1 LIGFFS
7 LTLYSHTKNRSTV
20 MTQDTEHDIRLQ
32 FLEEAEEYLNEI
44 ESGLLGMSTQGLDR
58 STLDGLL
65 RAAHSIKGGGGMM
78 GFTALSQLAHRI
90 EDCFKVLKVRPP
102 DLGDADLESLLLNGV
117 DHIRDA
123 AHYYRQGLNIDQNWL
138 SAIVEP
144 TFDALRDRLGDPQ
157 ADDSSALL
165 SAEVGADMAVLLFE
179 SEVDS
184 ILNRLDEVLADPHP
198 TCRSEEFAI
207 AAQELAGLGE
217 MLDLPV
223 FSALCLDISDHL
235 SQTTEPV
242 QVATITTLAQQAWR
256 KAQAMVLVGQ
266 RSLIPASL
274 SVEGAEASQ
283 PSIELIAFDPMATS
297 EWDISELD
305 EISSDWSMLEE
316 AAIAGVNDVLD
327 SLETLEDPVELTLS
341 EDLQT
346 ELDEFATI
354 LGLETDLADLSN
366 LESDQISNPI
376 SIPVTIAP
384 KTLKTR
390 VIAQESDLDV
400 RDERTIRVSAQQL
413 NQMGELFGELM
424 IERNGL
430 TLQLK
435 RLRELTGLLTTRVQ
449 SLEKSNASLK
459 TGYDKVTTQARPSL
473 PQEGRSLSGS
483 NLSSTAIGMFP
494 QQELASDLGQTFD
507 LLEMD
512 RYSELHSLSQELME
526 TAVQIE
532 EVTTDI
538 TTNLDDAEL
547 TTRSLTRTTK
557 QLQVGMNQ
565 MRMRPISDIV
575 GRFPRMIRDLSQQ
588 YGKEVELKLAGGST
602 LIDRLLLEPLNDA
615 LIHLLRNSFDHGIET
630 PQVRLE
636 QGKPVQGVIELS
648 AVHRGSQTLI
658 TIRDDGAGI
667 NLEKIK
673 AKALRMGLDST
684 TLEMANQSELLD
696 LIFEPGFST
705 AENVTDLSGRGV
717 GMDIVRTHLQK
728 VRGSIS
734 VETNPGR
741 GTAFTI
747 AVPFTLSVIRVL
759 LVESANLL
767 MAFPTSLVEEVL
779 LLEPQNIVS
788 QDNQAFLDLDGS
800 LIPFVQL
807 QDWLTF
813 PRPVSQADIEAAPKI
828 NAPTVLL
835 VDNGDQI
842 VAIRVERYWGEQEVT
857 VRQVEGNIPL
867 PAAFA
872 GCTVL
877 GDGRIAPLVDP
888 LSLLQQIEI
897 QSQESAL
904 TPNLPEP
911 LTSVPTAPKAQET
924 NQSMVLVV
932 DDSVNV
938 RRFLALTLEKAGFR
952 VEQAKDGQHALE
964 KMQMGLPIQAV
975 ICDIEMPRMDGYGF
989 LANVKAIPHAQNV
1002 PVVMLTSR
1010 SGDKHRKLALSLGA
1024 SNYFSKPFRE
1034 KELLETLTQLIAQ
1047 TA

>member
-1 LIGFFS
+1 
-7 LTLYSHTKNRSTV
+7 

-44 ESGLLGMSTQGLDR
+44 ESGLLGMSAQGLDR
-58 STLDGLL
+58 SILDGLL

-78 GFTALSQLAHRI
+78 GFTALSQLAHRL

-102 DLGDADLESLLLNGV
+102 ELGDADLESLLLNGV
-117 DHIRDA
+117 DHLRDA
-123 AHYYRQGLNIDQNWL
+123 VRHYRQGVDIAQDWL
-138 SAIVEP
+138 SNIVEP
-144 TFDALRDRLGDPQ
+144 TFDTLRERLGDPQ
-157 ADDSSALL
+157 PDDSSALL

-184 ILNRLDEVLADPHP
+184 ILNRLDEVLADPHQP
-198 TCRSEEFAI
+198 CLSEEFVI

-223 FSALCLDISDHL
+223 FSNLCLNISDHL
-235 SQTTEPV
+235 SSTTQPD
-242 QVATITTLAQQAWR
+242 QVAHITTLAQQAWR

-266 RSLIPASL
+266 RSLIPANL
-274 SVEGAEASQ
+274 VVEGTEVSQ
-283 PSIELIAFDPMATS
+283 PSIEPISFDPMATS
-297 EWDISELD
+297 EWDISGLEELD
-305 EISSDWSMLEE
+305 EISSDWSMLEAE
-316 AAIAGVNDVLD
+316 AIAGVNDVLD
-327 SLETLEDPVELTLS
+327 SLDSLEPLDAPIELTTS

-346 ELDEFATI
+346 ALDEFTATLEI
-354 LGLETDLADLSN
+354 ETDLADLSG
-366 LESDQISNPI
+366 LVADQIPARI
-376 SIPVTIAP
+376 SRPVPIAP
-384 KTLKTR
+384 QSLKTR
-390 VIAQESDLDV
+390 VIAQEADLDV

-435 RLRELTGLLTTRVQ
+435 RLRELTGLLTKRVQ
-449 SLEKSNASLK
+449 SLEQSNSSLRA
-459 TGYDKVTTQARPSL
+459 GYDKVTTQTMPS
-473 PQEGRSLSGS
+473 EMRSQNGASTLDSEVSVPSGS
-483 NLSSTAIGMFP
+483 NAIGLFMM
-494 QQELASDLGQTFD
+494 QRESASDLDQTFD

-547 TTRSLTRTTK
+547 TTRALTRTAK

-588 YGKEVELKLAGGST
+588 HGKEVELKISGGST

-615 LIHLLRNSFDHGIET
+615 LIHLLRNAFDHGIET
-630 PQVRLE
+630 PQARLD
-636 QGKPVQGVIELS
+636 QGKSVQGAIELS
-648 AVHRGSQTLI
+648 AAHRGSQTLI
-658 TIRDDGAGI
+658 TLRDDGAGI

-673 AKALRMGLDST
+673 AKALRMGLDSA
-684 TLEMANQSELLD
+684 TLETASQSELLD

-728 VRGSIS
+728 VRGSIA
-734 VETNPGR
+734 VETHPGR
-741 GTAFTI
+741 GTTFTI
-747 AVPFTLSVIRVL
+747 AIPFTLSVIRVL

-788 QDNQAFLDLDGS
+788 KDNQTFLDLDGS

-897 QSQESAL
+897 QAQESAL
-904 TPNLPEP
+904 TPTPEP
-911 LTSVPTAPKAQET
+911 LTPAPAAPKAQET
-924 NQSMVLVV
+924 AQSMIMVV

-989 LANVKAIPHAQNV
+989 LANVKAIPHAQNI

-1010 SGDKHRKLALSLGA
+1010 SGDKHRKLAMSLGA

>member
-1 LIGFFS
+1 M
-7 LTLYSHTKNRSTV
+7 T

-32 FLEEAEEYLNEI
+32 FLEEAQEYLNEI
-44 ESGLLGMSTQGLDR
+44 ESGLLGMSTQGIER

-78 GFTALSQLAHRI
+78 GFTALSQLSHRL

-102 DLGDADLESLLLNGV
+102 EAGDADLESLLLKGV
-117 DHIRDA
+117 DHLRDV
-123 AHYYRQGLNIDQNWL
+123 AHHYRQGIDIAQNWL
-138 SAIVEP
+138 RDIVEP
-144 TFDALRDRLGDPQ
+144 TFDALHDRLGDPQ
-157 ADDSSALL
+157 PDDSSALL
-165 SAEVGADMAVLLFE
+165 SAEVGADMAILLFE

-184 ILNRLDEVLADPHP
+184 ILNRLDEVLAAPHQP
-198 TCRSEEFAI
+198 CLSEEFAI

-223 FSALCLDISDHL
+223 FSKLCLNISGHL
-235 SQTTEPV
+235 SQVTEPDR
-242 QVATITTLAQQAWR
+242 VANITTLAQQAWR

-274 SVEGAEASQ
+274 AVEGAEVSQ
-283 PSIELIAFDPMATS
+283 PSPSIQPIAFDPMATS
-297 EWDISELD
+297 EWDISVLEEL
-305 EISSDWSMLEE
+305 EELEKTSSDWSMLEE
-316 AAIAGVNDVLD
+316 EVIAGVNDVLD
-327 SLETLEDPVELTLS
+327 SLDSLETLDTQVELTPS
-341 EDLQT
+341 EDLQAT
-346 ELDEFATI
+346 LDEFTATLEI
-354 LGLETDLADLSN
+354 ETDLADLSDRA
-366 LESDQISNPI
+366 SDEIST
-376 SIPVTIAP
+376 PVPTAP

-390 VIAQESDLDV
+390 VIAKETDLDV

-413 NQMGELFGELM
+413 NQMGELFGELT

-430 TLQLK
+430 ALQLK

-449 SLEKSNASLK
+449 SLEKSNASLRA
-459 TGYDKVTTQARPSL
+459 GYDKVSTRTTLHPQSSL
-473 PQEGRSLSGS
+473 PSEKSTLES
-483 NLSSTAIGMFP
+483 NVSANADSNAIGMVVM
-494 QQELASDLGQTFD
+494 QRESESDLANTFD

-512 RYSELHSLSQELME
+512 RYSELHLLSQELME

-538 TTNLDDAEL
+538 TLNLDDAEL
-547 TTRSLTRTTK
+547 TARALTRTTK

-588 YGKEVELKLAGGST
+588 YGKEVELKLTGGST
-602 LIDRLLLEPLNDA
+602 LVDRLLLEPLNDA

-630 PQVRLE
+630 PQARLDR
-636 QGKPVQGVIELS
+636 GKPVQGAIELS
-648 AVHRGSQTLI
+648 AAHRGSQTLI

-667 NLEKIK
+667 DLEKIK
-673 AKALRMGLDST
+673 AKALRMGLDAS
-684 TLEMANQSELLD
+684 TLETASQSELLD

-717 GMDIVRTHLQK
+717 GMDIVRNHLQK

-734 VETNPGR
+734 VETHPGR
-741 GTAFTI
+741 GTTFTI

-779 LLEPQNIVS
+779 LLEPQNIVLN
-788 QDNQAFLDLDGS
+788 DDRAFLDLDGN
-800 LIPFVQL
+800 LIPFVHL

-835 VDNGDQI
+835 VDNGDRI
-842 VAIRVERYWGEQEVT
+842 VAIQVERYWGEQEVT

-897 QSQESAL
+897 QTQESARTPTRL
-904 TPNLPEP
+904 TEQ
-911 LTSVPTAPKAQET
+911 LTLAPTLPKAQEIT
-924 NQSMVLVV
+924 QPMVMVV

-964 KMQMGLPIQAV
+964 KMQTGLPIQAV

-989 LANVKAIPHAQNV
+989 LANVKAIPHAQNI

-1010 SGDKHRKLALSLGA
+1010 SGDKHRKLAMSLGA

>member
-1 LIGFFS
+1 
-7 LTLYSHTKNRSTV
+7 

-44 ESGLLGMSTQGLDR
+44 ESGLLGMSTQGIER

-102 DLGDADLESLLLNGV
+102 ESGDADLESLLLSGV
-117 DHIRDA
+117 DHLRDV
-123 AHYYRQGLNIDQNWL
+123 AHHYRQGIDVSQVWL
-138 SAIVEP
+138 SDIVEP
-144 TFDALRDRLGDPQ
+144 TFAALHERLGDPQ
-157 ADDSSALL
+157 PDDSSALL

-184 ILNRLDEVLADPHP
+184 ILNRLDEVLADPHQ

-223 FSALCLDISDHL
+223 FSNLCLDISDRLAHAA
-235 SQTTEPV
+235 EPDR
-242 QVATITTLAQQAWR
+242 VANITTLAQQAWR

-274 SVEGAEASQ
+274 VVDSAEATPPSVE
-283 PSIELIAFDPMATS
+283 PIAFDPMATS
-297 EWDISELD
+297 EWDISELGDFD

-316 AAIAGVNDVLD
+316 EAIAGVNDVLD
-327 SLETLEDPVELTLS
+327 SLEPLDTPVELAPS

-346 ELDEFATI
+346 ALDEFTATLEI
-354 LGLETDLADLSN
+354 ETDLADLSD
-366 LESDQISNPI
+366 LASEPISEPI
-376 SIPVTIAP
+376 SIPVPTAP

-390 VIAQESDLDV
+390 VIAQDADLDV

-449 SLEKSNASLK
+449 NLEKSNTSLRA
-459 TGYDKVTTQARPSL
+459 GYDKVTTQTIPS
-473 PQEGRSLSGS
+473 EMRSQNGSSTLESGGSIHPGS
-483 NLSSTAIGMFP
+483 NAIGLFMM
-494 QQELASDLGQTFD
+494 QRESESDLANTFD

-547 TTRSLTRTTK
+547 TTRSLTRTAK

-615 LIHLLRNSFDHGIET
+615 LIHLLRNAFDHGIET
-630 PQVRLE
+630 PQARLE
-636 QGKPVQGVIELS
+636 QGKSVQGAIELS
-648 AVHRGSQTLI
+648 AAHRGSQTLI
-658 TIRDDGAGI
+658 TLRDDGAGI

-673 AKALRMGLDST
+673 AKALRMGLDSV
-684 TLEMANQSELLD
+684 TLETASQSELLD

-734 VETNPGR
+734 VETHPGR
-741 GTAFTI
+741 GTTFTI
-747 AVPFTLSVIRVL
+747 AVPFTLSVVRVL

-788 QDNQAFLDLDGS
+788 QDNQTFLDLDGN

-888 LSLLQQIEI
+888 LSLIEQIET
-897 QSQESAL
+897 QAQESARTPTRL
-904 TPNLPEP
+904 TEQ
-911 LTSVPTAPKAQET
+911 LTLAPTAPKAQENT
-924 NQSMVLVV
+924 QPMVMVV

-989 LANVKAIPHAQNV
+989 LANVKAIPDAQNV

>member
-1 LIGFFS
+1 
-7 LTLYSHTKNRSTV
+7 

-58 STLDGLL
+58 SILDGLL

-78 GFTALSQLAHRI
+78 GFTALSHLAHRL

-102 DLGDADLESLLLNGV
+102 ELGDADLESLLLDGV
-117 DHIRDA
+117 DHLRDA
-123 AHYYRQGLNIDQNWL
+123 ARHYRQGVDIAQDWL
-138 SAIVEP
+138 SNIVEP
-144 TFDALRDRLGDPQ
+144 TFDTLRERLGDPQ
-157 ADDSSALL
+157 PDDSSALL

-184 ILNRLDEVLADPHP
+184 ILNRLDEVLADPHQP
-198 TCRSEEFAI
+198 CLSEEFAI

-223 FSALCLDISDHL
+223 FSSLCLNISDHL
-235 SQTTEPV
+235 SQTTQPD
-242 QVATITTLAQQAWR
+242 QITNITTLAQQAWR
-256 KAQAMVLVGQ
+256 KAQAMVLIGQ

-274 SVEGAEASQ
+274 AVEGAEASQ
-283 PSIELIAFDPMATS
+283 LSIEPISFDPMATS

-327 SLETLEDPVELTLS
+327 SLETLDNSVELTLS

-346 ELDEFATI
+346 ELDELATT
-354 LGLETDLADLSN
+354 LELETDLADLSD
-366 LESDQISNPI
+366 LAADRISTPI
-376 SIPVTIAP
+376 SIPVPIAP

-390 VIAQESDLDV
+390 VIAQEADLDV

-449 SLEKSNASLK
+449 NLEKSNASLRA
-459 TGYDKVTTQARPSL
+459 GYDKVTTQAMPS
-473 PQEGRSLSGS
+473 EMRSLKDSSTLESEGSVHPGS
-483 NLSSTAIGMFP
+483 NAIGLSMM
-494 QQELASDLGQTFD
+494 QHESASDLDQTFD

-547 TTRSLTRTTK
+547 TTRALTRTAK

-588 YGKEVELKLAGGST
+588 YGKEVELKISGGST

-615 LIHLLRNSFDHGIET
+615 LIHLLRNAFDHGIEP
-630 PQVRLE
+630 PQARLD
-636 QGKPVQGVIELS
+636 QGKSVQGAIELS
-648 AVHRGSQTLI
+648 AAHRGSQTLI
-658 TIRDDGAGI
+658 TLRDDGAGI

-673 AKALRMGLDST
+673 AKALRMGLDSA
-684 TLEMANQSELLD
+684 TLETASQSELLD

-717 GMDIVRTHLQK
+717 GMDIVRNHLQK

-734 VETNPGR
+734 VETQPGR
-741 GTAFTI
+741 GTTFII

-779 LLEPQNIVS
+779 LLDPQNIVS
-788 QDNQAFLDLDGS
+788 KDNQTFLDLDGS

-813 PRPVSQADIEAAPKI
+813 PRPVSQADIEVAPKI

-897 QSQESAL
+897 QTQESAL
-904 TPNLPEP
+904 TPAPGLPEP
-911 LTSVPTAPKAQET
+911 LTPAPTNPKAQET
-924 NQSMVLVV
+924 AQSMVMVV

-989 LANVKAIPHAQNV
+989 LANVKAIPHAQNI

-1010 SGDKHRKLALSLGA
+1010 SGDKHRKLAMSLGA
-1024 SNYFSKPFRE
+1024 SHYFSKPFRE

>member
-1 LIGFFS
+1 
-7 LTLYSHTKNRSTV
+7 

-44 ESGLLGMSTQGLDR
+44 ESGLLGMSAQGLDR
-58 STLDGLL
+58 SILDGLL

-78 GFTALSQLAHRI
+78 GFTALSQLAHRL

-102 DLGDADLESLLLNGV
+102 DLGDTDLESLLLDGV
-117 DHIRDA
+117 DRLRDA
-123 AHYYRQGLNIDQNWL
+123 ARHYRQGIDIAQDWF
-138 SAIVEP
+138 SDIVEP
-144 TFDALRDRLGDPQ
+144 TFAALHERLGDPQ
-157 ADDSSALL
+157 PDDSSALL

-184 ILNRLDEVLADPHP
+184 ILNRLEEVLADPHQ

-223 FSALCLDISDHL
+223 FSALCLDISNHL
-235 SQTTEPV
+235 SQTTEPDR
-242 QVATITTLAQQAWR
+242 VATITTLAQQAWR
-256 KAQAMVLVGQ
+256 KAQAMVLIGQ
-266 RSLIPASL
+266 RSLIPANL
-274 SVEGAEASQ
+274 AVEGAEVSQ
-283 PSIELIAFDPMATS
+283 PSIEPISFDPMATS

-316 AAIAGVNDVLD
+316 EAIAGVNDVLD
-327 SLETLEDPVELTLS
+327 SLDDPIGLTLS

-346 ELDEFATI
+346 ELDKLATT
-354 LGLETDLADLSN
+354 LELETDLEDLSD
-366 LESDQISNPI
+366 LESERISNPI
-376 SIPVTIAP
+376 SIPVPIAP

-390 VIAQESDLDV
+390 VIAQEADLDV

-413 NQMGELFGELM
+413 NQMGELFGELT

-459 TGYDKVTTQARPSL
+459 TGYDQVTTQARPSL
-473 PQEGRSLSGS
+473 PQEVRSLNGS
-483 NLSSTAIGMFP
+483 NSIKPNVFNPSSTAIGIFP
-494 QQELASDLGQTFD
+494 QQEHASDLGQTFD

-630 PQVRLE
+630 PQVRLDR
-636 QGKPVQGVIELS
+636 GKPVQGVIELS
-648 AVHRGSQTLI
+648 AAHRGSQTLI

-684 TLEMANQSELLD
+684 TLEMASQSELLD

-788 QDNQAFLDLDGS
+788 QDNQTFLDLDGS

-904 TPNLPEP
+904 TPSLPEP
-911 LTSVPTAPKAQET
+911 LTSVPTSPKAQEPA
-924 NQSMVLVV
+924 QSMVLVV

-989 LANVKAIPHAQNV
+989 LANVKAIPHAQNI

-1024 SNYFSKPFRE
+1024 SHYFSKPFRE

>member
-1 LIGFFS
+1 M
-7 LTLYSHTKNRSTV
+7 T

-32 FLEEAEEYLNEI
+32 FLEEAQEYLNEI
-44 ESGLLGMSTQGLDR
+44 ESGLLGMSTQGIER

-102 DLGDADLESLLLNGV
+102 ESGDADLESLLLNGV
-117 DHIRDA
+117 DHLRDV
-123 AHYYRQGLNIDQNWL
+123 AHHYRQGIDISQVWL
-138 SAIVEP
+138 SDIVEP
-144 TFDALRDRLGDPQ
+144 TFEALHERLGDPQ
-157 ADDSSALL
+157 PDDSSALL

-184 ILNRLDEVLADPHP
+184 ILNRLDEVLADPHQ

-235 SQTTEPV
+235 SQTTEPDR
-242 QVATITTLAQQAWR
+242 VATITTLAQQAWR
-256 KAQAMVLVGQ
+256 KAQAMVLIGQ
-266 RSLIPASL
+266 RSLIPANL
-274 SVEGAEASQ
+274 AVEGAEVSQ
-283 PSIELIAFDPMATS
+283 PSIEPIAFDPMATS

-327 SLETLEDPVELTLS
+327 SLEPLDTPVELTPS
-341 EDLQT
+341 EDLQIA
-346 ELDEFATI
+346 LDEFATT
-354 LGLETDLADLSN
+354 LELETDLADLSD
-366 LESDQISNPI
+366 LESEQISNPI
-376 SIPVTIAP
+376 SIPVPIAP

-390 VIAQESDLDV
+390 VIAQEADLEM

-413 NQMGELFGELM
+413 NQMGELLGELT

-473 PQEGRSLSGS
+473 SQEGRSLNGS
-483 NLSSTAIGMFP
+483 NSIELNVSNPSTAIGMFP

-648 AVHRGSQTLI
+648 AAHRGSQTLI

-684 TLEMANQSELLD
+684 TLEMASQSELLD

-741 GTAFTI
+741 GTTFTI
-747 AVPFTLSVIRVL
+747 SVPFTLSVIRVL

-788 QDNQAFLDLDGS
+788 QDNQTFLDLDGS

-904 TPNLPEP
+904 TPSLPEP
-911 LTSVPTAPKAQET
+911 LTSVPTAPKAQEPA
-924 NQSMVLVV
+924 QSMVLVV

>member
-1 LIGFFS
+1 
-7 LTLYSHTKNRSTV
+7 

-44 ESGLLGMSTQGLDR
+44 ESGLLGMSAQGLDR
-58 STLDGLL
+58 SILDGLL

-78 GFTALSQLAHRI
+78 GFTALSQLAHRL

-123 AHYYRQGLNIDQNWL
+123 AHYYRQGLNIDQDWL
-138 SAIVEP
+138 SDIVEP
-144 TFDALRDRLGDPQ
+144 TFAALHDRLGDPQ

-184 ILNRLDEVLADPHP
+184 ILNRLDEVLADPHQP
-198 TCRSEEFAI
+198 CLSEEFAI

-223 FSALCLDISDHL
+223 FSNLCLNISDHL
-235 SQTTEPV
+235 SHTAEPE
-242 QVATITTLAQQAWR
+242 QVANITTLAQQAWR

-274 SVEGAEASQ
+274 AVEGTEASQ
-283 PSIELIAFDPMATS
+283 PSIEPLAFDPMATS

-316 AAIAGVNDVLD
+316 EAIAGVNDVLD
-327 SLETLEDPVELTLS
+327 SLEPLDTSVELIPS

-346 ELDEFATI
+346 ALDEFTAA
-354 LGLETDLADLSN
+354 LEIETEFADLSD
-366 LESDQISNPI
+366 LESNPI
-376 SIPVTIAP
+376 SIPVPIAP

-390 VIAQESDLDV
+390 VIAQDADLDV

-449 SLEKSNASLK
+449 SLEKSNASLRA
-459 TGYDKVTTQARPSL
+459 GYDKVTTQTMPN
-473 PQEGRSLSGS
+473 EMRSLHGS
-483 NLSSTAIGMFP
+483 NSPEPEGSLNPGSNAIGMFVM
-494 QQELASDLGQTFD
+494 QHESDLDQTFD

-588 YGKEVELKLAGGST
+588 HGKEVELKLAGGST

-615 LIHLLRNSFDHGIET
+615 LIHLLRNAFDHGIET
-630 PQVRLE
+630 PQARLD
-636 QGKPVQGVIELS
+636 QGKSVQGVIELS
-648 AVHRGSQTLI
+648 AAHRGSQTLI
-658 TIRDDGAGI
+658 TIQDDGAGI
-667 NLEKIK
+667 NLEKVK
-673 AKALRMGLDST
+673 AKALRMGLDSA
-684 TLEMANQSELLD
+684 TLEAASQSELLD

-888 LSLLQQIEI
+888 LSLLQQIEM
-897 QSQESAL
+897 QSQESDL
-904 TPNLPEP
+904 TPSLPEP

-989 LANVKAIPHAQNV
+989 LANAKAIPHAQNI